1 MGFEDNPANDDE
13 HLYCKNEIHR
23 LEAEL
28 AGLREEALWIRRK
41 LELPDDTEFLSG
53 KQSLA
58 GQMHV
63 VCSDAFGYR
72 TYIKAYKCDDKQ
84 GEIARLTVRNAE
96 LVEVLEAAS
105 LLIHG
110 LDTCPENID
119 SHVFERLEAAIVKAR
134 KQ

>member
-1 MGFEDNPANDDE
+1 MGFEDNPVDDDE

-63 VCSDAFGYR
+63 LCTHAAGYLK
-72 TYIKAYKCDDKQ
+72 YIEAYKCDDKQ

-96 LVEVLEAAS
+96 LLEACKAA
-105 LLIHG
+105 L
-110 LDTCPENID
+110 TQD
-119 SHVFERLEAAIVKAR
+119 SVSPDCEEVYNQLRAAIAKATNQEALR
-134 KQ
+134 